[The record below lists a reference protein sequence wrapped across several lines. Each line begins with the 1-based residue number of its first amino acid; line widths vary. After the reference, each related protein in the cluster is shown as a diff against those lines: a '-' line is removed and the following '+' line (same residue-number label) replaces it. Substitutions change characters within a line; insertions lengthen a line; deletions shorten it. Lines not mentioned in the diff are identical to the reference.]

1 MAADNAIII
10 GMVAA
15 NFAPK
20 NRKQIIMWGVFAAFI
35 FRVIFAFSATFLLQF
50 AFIKLIGGALLLWIV
65 NELRIDLFT
74 VKKIKSP
81 TKQSKEPSFMSG
93 VYKVLIAD
101 ITLSFDNVLGV
112 AGAAKVLG
120 LAEGTGAGQF
130 NCLTRTGKTITD
142 AAKTALADIKNPYS
156 SGSSA
161 VDTNAAVADLAAL
174 KAVAATETDGAYP
187 NAGKVYMAPKTAD
200 GTVIFVATCI
210 ETPCVATS
218 DTTVGNELTVGD

>member
-10 GMVAA
+10 GMIAA

-20 NRKQIIMWGVFAAFI
+20 NRRQIIMWGVFAAFI
-35 FRVIFAFSATFLLQF
+35 FRVIFAFSATFLFQF
-50 AFIKLIGGALLLWIV
+50 AFIKLIGGVLLLWIV

-112 AGAAKVLG
+112 VGAAKDNYALMIMGLLLSVLLVVT
-120 LAEGTGAGQF
+120 LASYFANYIRNNLWLGYIG
-130 NCLTRTGKTITD
+130 
-142 AAKTALADIKNPYS
+142 
-156 SGSSA
+156 
-161 VDTNAAVADLAAL
+161 
-174 KAVAATETDGAYP
+174 
-187 NAGKVYMAPKTAD
+187 
-200 GTVIFVATCI
+200 IFVI
-210 ETPCVATS
+210 MIVALQLIIGGLINLE
-218 DTTVGNELTVGD
+218 VLNINEKFEPLFSI